1 QFNVFSVHHPS
12 QIALAEYLED
22 PDHYLNLSSFYQEKR
37 DRFLELIKDSRFE
50 FLPSKGTYFQ
60 VLSYAKITD
69 MNDVEFAKQLT
80 IENGIASIPLSV
92 FNDDNRDDKVLRFC
106 FAKTDETLS
115 KAAKI
120 INAI

>member
-1 QFNVFSVHHPS
+1 M
-12 QIALAEYLED
+12 
-22 PDHYLNLSSFYQEKR
+22 
-37 DRFLELIKDSRFE
+37 ELIKDSRFE
-50 FLPSKGTYFQ
+50 FSPSKGTYFQ

-92 FNDDNRDDKVLRFC
+92 FNDNNRDDKVLRFC

-115 KAAKI
+115 KAAEI